1 MSIAYRSTS
10 FLELAVGNIVRKVLR
25 LIREEYRAACLS
37 QLEHE
42 GYDYRTGL
50 KQDDNSAPGTPMP
63 PTPGIHVP
71 ASHWLSDTASKSPF
85 FTNDSPGSP
94 SSPSHSI
101 GYSSPPQIRPAPA
114 QLSNFV
120 QMRHTR
126 AQLERAG
133 STTNV
138 FGLETSLMTPGPMLE
153 SLFSPV
159 PQNEAAGSF
168 QPQRTSFP
176 GLAALSEALPS
187 GRPDTP
193 PQTSRQAR
201 PPSSG
206 MTARQNAKLRE
217 QKAMQMK
224 PVLVD
229 AIREVVDEI
238 ETTHETC
245 ARSAK
250 EHIHSS

>member
-1 MSIAYRSTS
+1 M
-10 FLELAVGNIVRKVLR
+10 
-25 LIREEYRAACLS
+25 IREEYRAAYLN
-37 QLEHE
+37 QLEQD
-42 GYDYRTGL
+42 GLDLRTGMR
-50 KQDDNSAPGTPMP
+50 DESNSVPGTPMP

-71 ASHWLSDTASKSPF
+71 ASHWLSDSSSKSPF
-85 FTNDSPGSP
+85 FSNDNAASP
-94 SSPSHSI
+94 SSYTGSAG
-101 GYSSPPQIRPAPA
+101 GYASPPQARPAA
-114 QLSNFV
+114 TQLSTFV

-133 STTNV
+133 STTNL
-138 FGLETSLMTPGPMLE
+138 FGLETTMMTPGPLLD

-159 PQNEAAGSF
+159 PQNETAGSY
-168 QPQRTSFP
+168 QPHRNSFP
-176 GLAALSEALPS
+176 GLSAPGESSPRARQE
-187 GRPDTP
+187 TP
-193 PQTSRQAR
+193 PQSPR
-201 PPSSG
+201 PPRSAMSG
-206 MTARQNAKLRE
+206 MTAKQNARLRE

-245 ARSAK
+245 AKGAK

>member
-1 MSIAYRSTS
+1 M
-10 FLELAVGNIVRKVLR
+10 RKVLR

-37 QLEHE
+37 QLEQE
-42 GYDYRTGL
+42 G
-50 KQDDNSAPGTPMP
+50 QDLRSGSNAEGHSVPGTPMP

-71 ASHWLSDTASKSPF
+71 ASHWLSDNSNKSPF
-85 FTNDSPGSP
+85 FTNEATGSP
-94 SSPSHSI
+94 SSYTNST
-101 GYSSPPQIRPAPA
+101 GYASPPQARPVPT
-114 QLSNFV
+114 QLSTFV

-133 STTNV
+133 STTNL
-138 FGLETSLMTPGPMLE
+138 FGLETTVMTPGPMMD

-159 PQNEAAGSF
+159 PQNETSGSY
-168 QPQRTSFP
+168 QPHRNSFP
-176 GLAALSEALPS
+176 GLSALGDSLPNA
-187 GRPDTP
+187 RQETP
-193 PQTSRQAR
+193 PQSPRQPRSAI
-201 PPSSG
+201 SG
-206 MTARQNAKLRE
+206 MTAKQNARLRE

-245 ARSAK
+245 AKGAK